1 MPKSLTATLL
11 RLKSEQTRYRLKVGS
26 FWQGNNW
33 IFTQTNG
40 KMMCYSTPY
49 SALQDILTHYNADK
63 AEAGKL
69 PMIPFHGLRHTSAAL
84 LIAGHEDA
92 KTVSA
97 RLGHAETSTTLNT
110 TAYWKQTRP
119 PPQPSKT

>member
-1 MPKSLTATLL
+1 M

-26 FWQGNNW
+26 FWQGDNW

-49 SALQDILTHYNADK
+49 SALHDILTHYNAGKEDSD
-63 AEAGKL
+63 KL
-69 PMIPFHGLRHTSAAL
+69 PMIFFPGLRHTSAAL
-84 LIAGHEDA
+84 LIAGHEYA